1 MQALENRIPP
11 PLVATLFALFMWAL
25 SSVVP
30 GIEVS
35 DSLRLA
41 TTLAVLLLGAFFCLA
56 GVLSFRR
63 ARTPVHPLQPE
74 TASALDRGERLAAPS
89 HHASRAAAW
98 RVLLPGGCA
107 VVPPGQDH
115 GQPAET
121 GDGIGAGEFG
131 DLSGFT
137 QPDVPWLCAVSRCL
151 GGVSRIALG
160 SGWGVGVHP
169 LYEPLADR
177 RGGACA

>member
-1 MQALENRIPP
+1 MSALPCTLKPIPRTAYASTRKQDSA
-11 PLVATLFALFMWAL
+11 ATGRDP
-25 SSVVP
+25 V
-30 GIEVS
+30 
-35 DSLRLA
+35 R
-41 TTLAVLLLGAFFCLA
+41 AVHVGAFKRCA
-56 GVLSFRR
+56 G
-63 ARTPVHPLQPE
+63 H
-74 TASALDRGERLAAPS
+74 RGERLAAPS

-137 QPDVPWLCAVSRCL
+137 QPYVPWLCAVSRCL
-151 GGVSRIALG
+151 GSVSRIALG